1 MQCIAAFAPGSCFYY
16 NQLFYFWLKYL
27 HSFSSLKCPN
37 YVLSWIICERT
48 RRTDNIRVSQVKVAP
63 MRTHKFQS
71 AAPFSGRGLFVNL
84 IHSVPNMRLAC
95 GSMNTVAVT
104 CHRKMIFFCFHTLSI
119 NGEYFNHPCFS
130 LEIRN
135 CALLQTFIKNKY
147 SSFIKFTLL

>member
-1 MQCIAAFAPGSCFYY
+1 MQFSAGFTPGSCFYY

-27 HSFSSLKCPN
+27 HLFSSLRCPN

-71 AAPFSGRGLFVNL
+71 AAPFGGRGRLSTWFIQFRICGWLAVQWTRLQWLVTVKWYFFV
-84 IHSVPNMRLAC
+84 
-95 GSMNTVAVT
+95 
-104 CHRKMIFFCFHTLSI
+104 FTLSPLTGSI
-119 NGEYFNHPCFS
+119 SIHPCFS

-135 CALLQTFIKNKY
+135 CALLQNFIKNKY